1 MLFKIPTRVAKGTT
15 IGYLR
20 DVSTIFR
27 RRCKNS
33 YELLKRSGF
42 PMGII
47 VKPKSLNIEFN
58 KIYSSFNEII
68 KNHQNKNL
76 PDLKHDYKQLLYCA
90 NYHHYTQS

>member
-1 MLFKIPTRVAKGTT
+1 MDFSINNQFFNHILKSGSHYNINKIEF
-15 IGYLR
+15 I
-20 DVSTIFR
+20 VSNCEKFCLGFVVPKSMGAANKRNRFR

-58 KIYSSFNEII
+58 KIYSSFN
-68 KNHQNKNL
+68 
-76 PDLKHDYKQLLYCA
+76 
-90 NYHHYTQS
+90 